1 MPKSLAFLMLALLF
15 FSISFVYASCEDG
28 QVDINSASAEELDKI
43 AQIGPVRA
51 EQMIMLRPFSSVD
64 DMIRIVGIG
73 ESNINLI
80 KSQGLAC
87 VSEEETS
94 PSAVELEENKRND
107 TKLDE
112 EANVNSSLS
121 SEPFRNSSSKNIE
134 LKAIDLNPK
143 SIKSDVDSQVS
154 DKRNYAIYGL
164 LGFGV
169 LLGLLF
175 LIKNFIGGNRH
186 KNEFS

>member
-1 MPKSLAFLMLALLF
+1 MMALLF
-15 FSISFVYASCEDG
+15 FSMSFIYASCEEG
-28 QVDINSASAEELDKI
+28 QVDINSASVGELDSI
-43 AQIGPVRA
+43 SQIGPARA
-51 EQMIMLRPFSSVD
+51 EQIISLRPFSSVD

-73 ESNINLI
+73 ETNINLI

-107 TKLDE
+107 TNLDE

-143 SIKSDVDSQVS
+143 AIKSDADSQVS

-175 LIKNFIGGNRH
+175 LIKNFIGGDRH

>member
-1 MPKSLAFLMLALLF
+1 MKKLRLFFALAFFF
-15 FSISFVYASCEDG
+15 FSASIISALCEEG
-28 QVDINSASAEELDKI
+28 QIDINAASLEELD
-43 AQIGPVRA
+43 QITHVGPAIGQR
-51 EQMIMLRPFSSVD
+51 IIDNRPFASVD
-64 DMIRIVGIG
+64 ELVDISGISEG
-73 ESNINLI
+73 YVADI

-87 VSEEETS
+87 VSEEETR
-94 PSAVELEENKRND
+94 PGVVELEENKRND
-107 TKLDE
+107 TNLDE

-121 SEPFRNSSSKNIE
+121 PEPFRNSSSKNIE
-134 LKAIDLNPK
+134 LKAIDLNSK
-143 SIKSDVDSQVS
+143 AIKSDVDSQVS

-175 LIKNFIGGNRH
+175 LIKNFIGGDRH

>member
-1 MPKSLAFLMLALLF
+1 MKKLRLFFALAFFF
-15 FSISFVYASCEDG
+15 FSASIISALCEEG
-28 QVDINSASAEELDKI
+28 QIDINSASAEELDKI
-43 AQIGPVRA
+43 IWVGNATA
-51 EQMIMLRPFSSVD
+51 EKIIVSRPFNSVD
-64 DMIRIVGIG
+64 DLTKVSGIG
-73 ESNINLI
+73 DIKLADI

-87 VSEEETS
+87 VDDEEI
-94 PSAVELEENKRND
+94 AEENNS
-107 TKLDE
+107 E
-112 EANVNSSLS
+112 EANVNVNNETELNNEVA
-121 SEPFRNSSSKNIE
+121 SEKPVKNLSSSKETE

-143 SIKSDVDSQVS
+143 AIKSDVDSQVS

-175 LIKNFIGGNRH
+175 FIKNFIGGNRH

>member
-1 MPKSLAFLMLALLF
+1 MLKLRVFLMIALLF
-15 FSISFVYASCEDG
+15 FSASIISALCEEG
-28 QVDINSASAEELDKI
+28 QIDINAASLEELD
-43 AQIGPVRA
+43 QITHVGPAIGQR
-51 EQMIMLRPFSSVD
+51 IIDNRPFASVD
-64 DMIRIVGIG
+64 ELVDISGISEG
-73 ESNINLI
+73 YVADI

-94 PSAVELEENKRND
+94 PSAVELEESKRND
-107 TKLDE
+107 TDLDE

-121 SEPFRNSSSKNIE
+121 SEPFRNPSSKNIE

-143 SIKSDVDSQVS
+143 AIKSDADSQVS

-175 LIKNFIGGNRH
+175 FIKNFIGGNRH

>member
-1 MPKSLAFLMLALLF
+1 MIKVALLLALTILF
-15 FSISFVYASCEDG
+15 LTQISALCEEG
-28 QVDINSASAEELDKI
+28 QIDINSASAEELDKI
-43 AQIGPVRA
+43 AQIGPARA

-73 ESNINLI
+73 ETNINLI

-87 VSEEETS
+87 VSEEETNL
-94 PSAVELEENKRND
+94 SAVELEENKSND

-134 LKAIDLNPK
+134 LKAIDLNSK
-143 SIKSDVDSQVS
+143 AIKSDVDSQVS

-164 LGFGV
+164 IGFGV

-186 KNEFS
+186 KNEFL

>member
-1 MPKSLAFLMLALLF
+1 
-15 FSISFVYASCEDG
+15 
-28 QVDINSASAEELDKI
+28 
-43 AQIGPVRA
+43 
-51 EQMIMLRPFSSVD
+51 

-73 ESNINLI
+73 ETNINLI

-94 PSAVELEENKRND
+94 PSVVELEENKRND

-112 EANVNSSLS
+112 EANVNSS

>member
-87 VSEEETS
+87 VSEEETR
-94 PSAVELEENKRND
+94 PGVVELEENKRND

-112 EANVNSSLS
+112 EANVNSS